1 MSFEFKDHCGV
12 FGVYNFAEDS
22 PACLPA
28 GTAKLAYYGLFA
40 LQHRGQESAG
50 IAVSDQKDIAC
61 HKGMGLVN
69 QVFNEKTLSKLKGK
83 IAIGHVRY
91 STTGSTIIENA
102 QPIVIDTKYGPIA
115 LAHNGNLVNS
125 NDLKQGLKDRGIS
138 FVGTTDS
145 EVIAAMIATAKGDD
159 IETALI
165 ETLKQCRGAFSLV
178 ILVQDKLI
186 AARDPQGI
194 RPLCI
199 GKLKNGYAIASE
211 TCALDIVG
219 AQFVRDVANG
229 EIVVVDEEGLRS
241 RTWAQGEKEAM
252 CIFEYLY
259 FARPDSVLEGRNV
272 YEARFTMGKYLAM
285 EHPVEADMVMPVPE
299 SGIPAAIG
307 FAVESKIPFGEGLIK
322 NHYIGRTFIQ
332 PSQEIRAQ
340 GVKLK
345 LNPIRDAV
353 RGKKVVLIDDSIVR
367 GTTSRQLVKLVRDAG
382 AREVHLRI
390 SSPPVI
396 SPCYYGID
404 TPTKAELIAANL
416 SVEGIRKYLGV
427 ESLGYLSLKN
437 LVKAVA
443 LSKDNLCMACFNG
456 QYPIKIPEK
465 METLKLLFQ
474 DEIAAK
480 PGAQKEMF
488 SY

>member
-1 MSFEFKDHCGV
+1 MSFDFKDHCGV

-22 PACLPA
+22 PA
-28 GTAKLAYYGLFA
+28 KLTFYGLFA

-50 IAVSDQKDIAC
+50 IAVSDTKDIAC

-69 QVFNEKTLSKLKGK
+69 QIFDEDSLSKLKGK

-91 STTGSTIIENA
+91 STTGSTVIENA

-145 EVIAAMIATAKGDD
+145 EVIAAMIATAKGEN
-159 IETALI
+159 IEEALV

-178 ILVQDKLI
+178 VLVQDKLV

-199 GKLKNGYAIASE
+199 GKFKNGYAIASE
-211 TCALDIVG
+211 TCALDIIG
-219 AQFVRDVANG
+219 AQFLRDVSNG

-241 RTWAQGEKEAM
+241 RTWAQGEKEAI

-272 YEARFTMGKYLAM
+272 YEARYTMGKYLAM
-285 EHPVEADMVMPVPE
+285 EHPVEADMIMPVPE
-299 SGIPAAIG
+299 SGVPAAIG
-307 FAVESKIPFGEGLIK
+307 FAVESKVPFGEGLIK
-322 NHYIGRTFIQ
+322 NRYVGRTFIQ
-332 PSQEIRAQ
+332 PSQEIRDL

-367 GTTSRQLVKLVRDAG
+367 GTTSRQLVKLVREAG

-437 LVKAVA
+437 LIKAVA
-443 LSKDNLCMACFNG
+443 ISKDNLCMACFNG
-456 QYPIKIPEK
+456 QYPIQIPEK
-465 METLKLLFQ
+465 MESLKLLFQ
-474 DEIAAK
+474 DEVATNPNK
-480 PGAQKEMF
+480 QKEMF